1 MNIYNK
7 RPEKQQDWRNI
18 PSSSICDVNFT
29 YKKVEK
35 PVFPKSHSGSRTF
48 FVPKDIPD
56 DEFL

>member
-7 RPEKQQDWRNI
+7 PPEKQQDWRNI
-18 PSSSICDVNFT
+18 PSSSICDVGVT

-35 PVFPKSHSGSRTF
+35 PVFPKSNVGSRPY

-56 DEFL
+56 NDYL